1 MGIMSEK
8 ENQIVVYRPNDTIRL
23 DVRLEDE
30 TVWLT
35 QSQMT
40 DLFQRD
46 RTVITRHINNVF
58 EEGELDEKSNV
69 HFLHIPSSDKP
80 VKVYSLNVIIS
91 VGYRVKSLRGTQF
104 RIWAT
109 QVLRQYLLQGY
120 AVNQALCRLED
131 KMDRRLAKHDSD
143 IAELKEKVDFFVQTQ
158 TPPLQGV
165 FYDGQ
170 LWDAR
175 ALVLKLVSGAK
186 KSLVLIDNWATV
198 ETLDL
203 FAKKRKGVNV
213 TVITSE
219 HIKKGVAHH
228 TISDSDVATFN
239 AQYPKL
245 TVHYNE
251 TFHDRFLIVDD
262 KELYLIGAS
271 LKDLGAKCFAFTK
284 LDSLSIRGIKKSAF
298 ASVDNLDDRGS
309 KCDDRVGIQ
318 SLLDDISGVA
328 DSLMALYKQSYD
340 ILQPVVDD
348 MCLRKGTVNQD
359 ELDHCFDSVSEIA
372 CTDFGKKLFDRLC
385 VAFKSKYPE
394 SVNFYIKE
402 YEKLCGEED
411 GDDKVSKAKSCKGM
425 SRSGNGK
432 KGGLK

>member
-1 MGIMSEK
+1 MREK

-143 IAELKEKVDFFVQTQ
+143 IAELKDKVDFFVQTQ

-175 ALVLKLVSGAK
+175 ALVLKLIS
-186 KSLVLIDNWATV
+186 D
-198 ETLDL
+198 
-203 FAKKRKGVNV
+203 AKKRKG
-213 TVITSE
+213 E
-219 HIKKGVAHH
+219 REVA
-228 TISDSDVATFN
+228 
-239 AQYPKL
+239 
-245 TVHYNE
+245 
-251 TFHDRFLIVDD
+251 
-262 KELYLIGAS
+262 
-271 LKDLGAKCFAFTK
+271 
-284 LDSLSIRGIKKSAF
+284 
-298 ASVDNLDDRGS
+298 
-309 KCDDRVGIQ
+309 
-318 SLLDDISGVA
+318 
-328 DSLMALYKQSYD
+328 
-340 ILQPVVDD
+340 
-348 MCLRKGTVNQD
+348 
-359 ELDHCFDSVSEIA
+359 
-372 CTDFGKKLFDRLC
+372 
-385 VAFKSKYPE
+385 
-394 SVNFYIKE
+394 
-402 YEKLCGEED
+402 
-411 GDDKVSKAKSCKGM
+411 
-425 SRSGNGK
+425 
-432 KGGLK
+432 